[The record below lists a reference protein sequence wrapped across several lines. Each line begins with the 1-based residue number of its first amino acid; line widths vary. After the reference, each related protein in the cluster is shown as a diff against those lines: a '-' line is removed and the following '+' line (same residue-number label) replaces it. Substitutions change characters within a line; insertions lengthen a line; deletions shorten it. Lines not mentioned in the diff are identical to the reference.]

1 METSD
6 IIQIIATSITGG
18 IAVITGITAII
29 SVIIAVKSLKLTQK
43 SIEDANKPVVV
54 CYLDMV
60 DVGFYHRYFVI
71 KNFGKTPAKIINIS
85 FENLQNK
92 IGRNNLGSL
101 KGTLIAPNQK
111 FVISI
116 DNDYDNKEN
125 LTVTIIYEDSNKNQ
139 FDEVFIL
146 NPNFS
151 KDISFTRSSLSSL
164 SKEANELRNMY
175 HSNAKNNL

>member
-6 IIQIIATSITGG
+6 IIQIIATS
-18 IAVITGITAII
+18 ITGITAII

-60 DVGFYHRYFVI
+60 DVGFYNRYFVI
-71 KNFGKTPAKIINIS
+71 KNFGKTPARIIDIT
-85 FENLQNK
+85 FENLQNE
-92 IGRNNLGSL
+92 IGLNNLSSL
-101 KGTLIAPNQK
+101 KGTLVAPNQK
-111 FVISI
+111 FVVSV
-116 DNDYDNKEN
+116 DDDYNTKEN
-125 LTVTIIYEDSNKNQ
+125 FSVTITYEDSNKNQ
-139 FDEVFIL
+139 FDESFTL

-151 KDISFTRSSLSSL
+151 KDISYNRSSLSSL
-164 SKEANELRNMY
+164 SKEANELRNIH